1 MTNDFKDIR
10 AYRVGWLL
18 GICDFLFSFPLL
30 RMWALRTTKGIRLAY
45 LGDRKQIEADIK
57 HGAFFMTNHRD
68 IILDAS
74 WLSLLLRCRYFI
86 RPFIGIGNNLFAYKW
101 IELLVRFNRCFVVKR
116 GAGAHAQL
124 ENAKQLSAYIRH
136 LRSQGKSIWLAQREG
151 RAKDSNDTTQPA
163 VLHMLTI
170 DFEQQNRPVEQ
181 FFDYVKGLNICP
193 VSITYEYDPCDY
205 LKAREMQ
212 LKRDNPKW
220 RKRAKDDVES
230 MRTGIRGKK
239 GRVVYRLT
247 PSINHDIDRM
257 LEQFPEY
264 KSLPIKDQIDHLCF
278 IIDQHIFLGYEIFER
293 GTDFDAYIE
302 SRLAKIE
309 LPNKDEQFLRERL
322 YEMYNNPV
330 INYNKANKLYDK
342 SNIPGLV

>member
-1 MTNDFKDIR
+1 MDQFKDIR

-18 GICDFLFSFPLL
+18 PFTDFLLAFPLL
-30 RMWALRTTKGIRLAY
+30 GIWAWRTTKGIRLDY
-45 LGDRKQIEADIK
+45 SGDRKQIERDIK
-57 HGAFFMTNHRD
+57 HGAFFLTNHRD

-86 RPFIGIGNNLFAYKW
+86 RPYMGIGNNLFAKKW
-101 IELLVRFNRCFVVKR
+101 IEHLVRFNRCFVVKR

-136 LRSQGKSIWLAQREG
+136 LRERHKSIWLAQREG
-151 RAKDSNDTTQPA
+151 RAKDSNDLTQVS
-163 VLHMLTI
+163 VLHMLTMNNDDI
-170 DFEQQNRPVEQ
+170 FES
-181 FFDYVKGLNICP
+181 VKALNICP

-220 RKRAKDDVES
+220 RKRTKDDVES
-230 MRTGIRGKK
+230 MVTGIRGEK
-239 GRVVYRLT
+239 GRVVFRLT
-247 PSINHDIDRM
+247 PSINPEIDAMLAAHPEYRELPQHDQLQHICNIIDR
-257 LEQFPEY
+257 
-264 KSLPIKDQIDHLCF
+264 
-278 IIDQHIFLGYEIFER
+278 HIHQGYEIYER

-309 LPNKDEQFLRERL
+309 LPNKDEAFLRERL

-330 INYNKANKLYDK
+330 INHRKSLKLK
-342 SNIPGLV
+342 VES

>member
-1 MTNDFKDIR
+1 MDKFKDIR

-18 GICDFLFSFPLL
+18 AICDFLINFP
-30 RMWALRTTKGIRLAY
+30 ALWILAKRTTKGIKLDY
-45 LGDRKQIEADIK
+45 LGDRKQIEQDIQ

-68 IILDAS
+68 IVMDSA

-101 IELLVRFNRCFVVKR
+101 IELFVRFNRCFVVKR
-116 GAGAHAQL
+116 GAGTHAQL
-124 ENAKQLSAYIRH
+124 ENAKVLSAYIGH
-136 LRSQGKSIWLAQREG
+136 LRQQGKSIWLAQREG

-170 DFEQQNRPVEQ
+170 DFEQQHRPVEE
-181 FFDYVKGLNICP
+181 FFDYVKTLNICP
-193 VSITYEYDPCDY
+193 VSISYEYDPCDY

-212 LKRDNPKW
+212 LKRDNPRW

-230 MRTGIRGKK
+230 MRTGIEGWK

-257 LEQFPEY
+257 LEKFPYY
-264 KSLPIKDQIDHLCF
+264 KGLPIKDQIEHLCF
-278 IIDQHIFLGYEIFER
+278 IIDQHIFQGYEIFKR
-293 GTDFDAYIE
+293 GTDFEDYLQ
-302 SRLAKIE
+302 SRLAKIDI
-309 LPNKDEQFLRERL
+309 PNKDEKFLSERIH
-322 YEMYNNPV
+322 EMYENPV
-330 INYNKANKLYDK
+330 LNHQKSVKYYEK

>member
-1 MTNDFKDIR
+1 MDQFKDIR

-18 GICDFLFSFPLL
+18 PFTDFLLAFPLL
-30 RMWALRTTKGIRLAY
+30 GIWAWRTTKGIRLDY
-45 LGDRKQIEADIK
+45 SGDRKQIERDIK
-57 HGAFFMTNHRD
+57 KGAFFITNHRD

-86 RPFIGIGNNLFAYKW
+86 RPYMGIGNNLFAKKW
-101 IELLVRFNRCFVVKR
+101 IEHLVRFNRCFVVKR

-136 LRSQGKSIWLAQREG
+136 LRGRHKSIWLAQREG
-151 RAKDSNDTTQPA
+151 RAKDSNDLTQVS
-163 VLHMLTI
+163 VLHMLTMNNDDI
-170 DFEQQNRPVEQ
+170 FEAI
-181 FFDYVKGLNICP
+181 KALNICP

-230 MRTGIRGKK
+230 MITGIRGEK
-239 GRVVYRLT
+239 GRVVFRLT
-247 PSINHDIDRM
+247 PSINPEIDAMLAAHPEYRELPQHDQLQHICNIIDR
-257 LEQFPEY
+257 
-264 KSLPIKDQIDHLCF
+264 
-278 IIDQHIFLGYEIFER
+278 HIHQGYEIYER

-309 LPNKDEQFLRERL
+309 LPNKDEAFLRERL

-330 INYNKANKLYDK
+330 INHRKSLKLK
-342 SNIPGLV
+342 V

>member
-124 ENAKQLSAYIRH
+124 ENSKQLSAYIRH

-163 VLHMLTI
+163 VLHMLTS

-181 FFDYVKGLNICP
+181 FLDYVKELNICP

-220 RKRAKDDVES
+220 KKRAKDDVES

-302 SRLAKIE
+302 SRLAKID